1 MEELLEIY
9 KRIEDLRN
17 KGVKMKDIA
26 DKTNMPASV
35 LSSLYS
41 SVLPTFARS
50 VKKGMTEEEALDYAL
65 SQVNNVSK
73 KRLLGNLTEMKEQL
87 LELDPVTT
95 GNQKEIPFVRMLTEE
110 MNHSAQE
117 VYNYSGIYISYSLS
131 SSSDCLK
138 MEPYLISASENNDYV
153 QVTHMSAYNTTH
165 RGIGLLNNHQNA
177 YIIFNERESP
187 QLALFT
193 IYLQLPM
200 YDYPS
205 MLKGLYLSLDYNRN
219 PIARRIVFVK
229 YSDSTSMDDFIELK
243 GGLLTEEEL
252 TPEVE
257 DKDVTVRKADLSRD
271 IRSFI
276 SYAVGCMFGR
286 YSLDVDGLAYAGGE
300 WDNSK
305 YSTFAADKDNIIPI
319 SDDEYFEDDIVGRFV
334 KFVEVVY
341 GKDTLDE
348 NLKFIADALG
358 GKGQPKDVIRNY
370 FLNDFYS
377 DHCKIYQKR
386 PIYWLFDSG
395 KKNGFKALIYMHRY
409 QPDTIARIRTDYVH
423 EQQARYRTAIAD
435 LETRITNASTGER
448 VKLNKQLKTLND
460 QATEIHEYEEKI
472 HHLAD
477 QMISIDLDD
486 GVKVNYAKFQDVL
499 AKIK

>member
-110 MNHSAQE
+110 MNHSA
-117 VYNYSGIYISYSLS
+117 
-131 SSSDCLK
+131 SSDCLK

-229 YSDSTSMDDFIELK
+229 YADSTSMDDFIELK

-252 TPEVE
+252 TPEQKV
-257 DKDVTVRKADLSRD
+257 
-271 IRSFI
+271 
-276 SYAVGCMFGR
+276 
-286 YSLDVDGLAYAGGE
+286 
-300 WDNSK
+300 
-305 YSTFAADKDNIIPI
+305 
-319 SDDEYFEDDIVGRFV
+319 YFEYTCR
-334 KFVEVVY
+334 
-341 GKDTLDE
+341 
-348 NLKFIADALG
+348 G
-358 GKGQPKDVIRNY
+358 GDYIKTCTVPSPH
-370 FLNDFYS
+370 LNGD
-377 DHCKIYQKR
+377 
-386 PIYWLFDSG
+386 
-395 KKNGFKALIYMHRY
+395 
-409 QPDTIARIRTDYVH
+409 
-423 EQQARYRTAIAD
+423 D
-435 LETRITNASTGER
+435 LEREKKML
-448 VKLNKQLKTLND
+448 KL
-460 QATEIHEYEEKI
+460 
-472 HHLAD
+472 
-477 QMISIDLDD
+477 
-486 GVKVNYAKFQDVL
+486 
-499 AKIK
+499 

>member
-1 MEELLEIY
+1 MEELLDIY

-50 VKKGMTEEEALDYAL
+50 VKKGMTAEEALDYAL

-87 LELDPVTT
+87 LELEPVTT

-177 YIIFNERESP
+177 YIIFNEREAP

-200 YDYPS
+200 YDFPHL
-205 MLKGLYLSLDYNRN
+205 LKGLYLCLDYNRN
-219 PIARRIVFVK
+219 PIARRILFIK
-229 YSDSTSMDDFIELK
+229 HSDSTSMDDFLELK
-243 GGLLTEEEL
+243 GQLIPQDQLTDEQRPYYNYTCQPGDFIKTCSVPSPLLNE
-252 TPEVE
+252 
-257 DKDVTVRKADLSRD
+257 KD
-271 IRSFI
+271 
-276 SYAVGCMFGR
+276 
-286 YSLDVDGLAYAGGE
+286 
-300 WDNSK
+300 
-305 YSTFAADKDNIIPI
+305 
-319 SDDEYFEDDIVGRFV
+319 
-334 KFVEVVY
+334 
-341 GKDTLDE
+341 
-348 NLKFIADALG
+348 LK
-358 GKGQPKDVIRNY
+358 RE
-370 FLNDFYS
+370 
-377 DHCKIYQKR
+377 KR
-386 PIYWLFDSG
+386 
-395 KKNGFKALIYMHRY
+395 M
-409 QPDTIARIRTDYVH
+409 
-423 EQQARYRTAIAD
+423 
-435 LETRITNASTGER
+435 LEI
-448 VKLNKQLKTLND
+448 
-460 QATEIHEYEEKI
+460 
-472 HHLAD
+472 
-477 QMISIDLDD
+477 
-486 GVKVNYAKFQDVL
+486 
-499 AKIK
+499 

>member
-9 KRIEDLRN
+9 KRIEDMRN

-73 KRLLGNLTEMKEQL
+73 KRLLGNLTEMKGQL
-87 LELDPVTT
+87 LELEPVTT

-131 SSSDCLK
+131 SSSDCMK

-177 YIIFNERESP
+177 YIIFNEREAP

-252 TPEVE
+252 TSEQKVYF
-257 DKDVTVRKADLSRD
+257 DYTCRGGDYIKTCTVPS
-271 IRSFI
+271 
-276 SYAVGCMFGR
+276 
-286 YSLDVDGLAYAGGE
+286 
-300 WDNSK
+300 
-305 YSTFAADKDNIIPI
+305 PH
-319 SDDEYFEDDIVGRFV
+319 
-334 KFVEVVY
+334 
-341 GKDTLDE
+341 
-348 NLKFIADALG
+348 
-358 GKGQPKDVIRNY
+358 
-370 FLNDFYS
+370 LNGD
-377 DHCKIYQKR
+377 
-386 PIYWLFDSG
+386 
-395 KKNGFKALIYMHRY
+395 
-409 QPDTIARIRTDYVH
+409 
-423 EQQARYRTAIAD
+423 D
-435 LETRITNASTGER
+435 LEREKKML
-448 VKLNKQLKTLND
+448 KL
-460 QATEIHEYEEKI
+460 
-472 HHLAD
+472 
-477 QMISIDLDD
+477 
-486 GVKVNYAKFQDVL
+486 
-499 AKIK
+499 